1 MPPDTLNAAVIGCGR
16 MGCSFDDS
24 KSLRGFTYSHAS
36 TYSENP
42 SINLIA
48 LYDINQDISR
58 HYARKY
64 NCTSHKTL
72 EELLKTNIDIVS
84 ICTPPD
90 HRLDIISQCV
100 EAGVK
105 FIFCEKPLALTAKE
119 GEEILNLCKSNGV
132 GLLCNH
138 LRRFSPFYLNLS
150 KFLKLDTVE
159 TSISCCYGGGIFN
172 TGTHLLDTLNI
183 FSGSPLEIAHAHS
196 FYEISST
203 DFNVDFSLDFFS
215 HVSCHIQATKAPVL
229 EIKFTQATLQL
240 ILNLTY
246 PFNSNPLCRFYSTQ
260 DNPIFPGSK
269 ELSPQDIPS
278 ALQYTAPNH
287 HYFMKN
293 AAHFIVEYLSTTFDK
308 PDLSAYSGIEALKA
322 INTLCQLKN

>member
-1 MPPDTLNAAVIGCGR
+1 MSPDTLNAAVIGCGR

-58 HYARKY
+58 HYASKY
-64 NCTSHKTL
+64 NCASYKTL

-84 ICTPPD
+84 ICTPPA
-90 HRLDIISQCV
+90 HRLSIISQCV

-119 GEEILNLCKSNGV
+119 GEAILNLCNNQKV
-132 GLLCNH
+132 GFICNH
-138 LRRFSPFYLNLS
+138 LRRFSPFYWNLS
-150 KFLKLDTVE
+150 KFLKLTTAE
-159 TSISCCYGGGIFN
+159 TSISCSYGGGVFN
-172 TGTHLLDTLNI
+172 TGTHLLDALNI
-183 FSGSPLEIAHAHS
+183 LSGSSLIITHADS
-196 FYEISST
+196 FDEISST
-203 DFNVDFSLDFFS
+203 DFNVDFSLDLFP
-215 HVSCHIQATKAPVL
+215 HASCHVQSTKAPIL

-246 PFNSNPLCRFYSTQ
+246 PFNNLPLCRFYSAE
-260 DNPIFPGSK
+260 DNPIFPGGKQFS
-269 ELSPQDIPS
+269 SQPIPS
-278 ALQYTAPNH
+278 DLQYTTVSD

-293 AAHFIVEYLSTTFDK
+293 AVNLIVEYFSGKFDTS
-308 PDLSAYSGIEALKA
+308 DLVPYNGMEAVKA
-322 INTLCQLKN
+322 INILCQLKG